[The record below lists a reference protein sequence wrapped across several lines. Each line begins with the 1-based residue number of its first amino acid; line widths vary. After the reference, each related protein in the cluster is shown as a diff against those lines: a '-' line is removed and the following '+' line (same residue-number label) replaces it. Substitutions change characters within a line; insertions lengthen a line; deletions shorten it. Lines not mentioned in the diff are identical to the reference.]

1 MNWLGEGGLLSGLGC
16 MGHPVGVCFP
26 VGGGGGGGAGHP
38 VDRLG
43 GRGGMEV
50 IDQNEPMQAP

>member
-26 VGGGGGGGAGHP
+26 VGGRGGAGHP

-43 GRGGMEV
+43 GGGGHRR
-50 IDQNEPMQAP
+50 